1 MKVKILVGAQAA
13 YACIETSN
21 RTLDVRLSSGK
32 SAAQSL
38 RQYAQEEQERAAAI
52 LGRAALALQAA
63 EVLDSS
69 DAEFKFEQG
78 KGVAA

>member
-21 RTLDVRLSSGK
+21 RTLDIRLASGK
-32 SAAQSL
+32 SAAKSL
-38 RQYAQEEQERAAAI
+38 REYAKEEQERAAAI

-78 KGVAA
+78 KGVPA